1 MESETLEITK
11 ATLRVCLQ
19 ALGELPIKIA
29 FSAFGEIANKMAAPP
44 AVIAPP
50 VDPAA

>member
-29 FSAFGEIANKMAAPP
+29 MNAFGEIANKMAAP
-44 AVIAPP
+44 AVVAPP
-50 VDPAA
+50 VDPVA